1 MLIRIFLPAGNR
13 IALYL
18 LLLFAFTSCHVQK
31 NSTGSKPVPGAGNR
45 QPYDNTIKQDRSGNR
60 PEGVSVLAG
69 YQEKYEVLLGN
80 PGILNNI
87 ALYRFMDNWLG
98 TPYHY
103 GGNSKAG
110 IDCSRLSIQLLREV
124 YQIDVTGSSAEIHAR
139 TKDAGQDA
147 LREGDL
153 VFFKIGESAVNH
165 MGVYLVND
173 KFIHATVQSGVTVS
187 DLNEAYYRKYFYSA
201 GRINR

>member
-13 IALYL
+13 ITIYL
-18 LLLFAFTSCHVQK
+18 LLLSAFTSCHVQK
-31 NSTGSKPVPGAGNR
+31 NSSGSKSDRNAGSR
-45 QPYDNTIKQDRSGNR
+45 QPYHNNINQAHSGNR
-60 PEGVSVLAG
+60 TDGVSVLAG

-80 PGILNNI
+80 PEILNNI
-87 ALYRFMDNWLG
+87 ALYRFMDDWLG
-98 TPYHY
+98 TPYQY
-103 GGNSKAG
+103 GGNSKDG

-124 YQIDVTGSSAEIHAR
+124 YQIHITGSSAEIHAR
-139 TKDAGQDA
+139 TKSVGQNT

-173 KFIHATVQSGVTVS
+173 KFIHATVQSGVIVS